1 MERRDKEI
9 IEQVS
14 TELAKL
20 AKIQVKVAE
29 VRNSLK
35 VIGRKSDKS
44 IDKLRGEDLRMAEIK
59 LTEVEK
65 NLLGIRV
72 KLLNNLKKGVM
83 R

>member
-14 TELAKL
+14 TEL

-35 VIGRKSDKS
+35 VIGRKSNKP
-44 IDKLRGEDLRMAEIK
+44 IDKLRGEDLRMAEIE
-59 LTEVEK
+59 LSEAEK
-65 NLLGIRV
+65 NLSATRLR
-72 KLLNNLKKGVM
+72 LNNLNL
-83 R
+83 RR

>member
-14 TELAKL
+14 TEL

-35 VIGRKSDKS
+35 VIGRKSNKP
-44 IDKLRGEDLRMAEIK
+44 IDKLRGEDLRMAEIE
-59 LTEVEK
+59 LSEAEK
-65 NLLGIRV
+65 HLSVGRV
-72 KLLNNLKKGVM
+72 KLLNNLKKEVM